1 MNKKEDSQ
9 TKSGQNAKEMRDPEN
24 TLSENKKQAVLAK
37 ARAKFLSAVRSKKLD
52 KELDKKS
59 KTQSTIDYILKPCP
73 GSPNKHEKNQVITNN
88 QTQHP
93 ESPQQQNGH
102 TNLKRTA
109 SLQKQH
115 SVGSYPIVNGVGED
129 VPINGISRSRPAT
142 VCVDKV
148 HDEANRQTAALA
160 LERPRKKK
168 VPSFDLEDYDL
179 ESQAMRIVRTVG
191 QAFEVCHK
199 LSINAPETDHLDYD
213 EQDTLTQDLVSDRLS
228 DVPSEK
234 PKKDLISEGASDKLS
249 LPDESSVKDVN
260 GTDHHHHNSTGN
272 AGNHPRGNRAYH
284 LDLLTIPIT
293 SSGGNTT
300 NSSNVNTPN
309 RKSPMNVG
317 ETYSSSHLDGLGGS
331 GGSSSMPVSG
341 SAISAQH
348 EIQLLDGL
356 GGSGGSSSMPVSGS
370 AISAQ
375 HEIQLL
381 REQLDQQS
389 QQTQA
394 ALAQLQ
400 LTREQL
406 AAEQSARLEAQART
420 HQLLV
425 HNRELLDHIAALV
438 AHLQGGEKSG
448 SQQQNSPHVTMPQ
461 QQQYQG
467 GSMTNDNYSSDHQ
480 EQPTTLDHS
489 VLQALGLNPQGLIE
503 NRAVTSCLP
512 SSPLRTAY
520 APAQGLFN
528 FSIPQPDFSLESQL
542 LQRLQALCGYTP
554 PQYSYNMNQTLPFI
568 PNLYGQPMVNNNYTL
583 QPPPQKKLPPSP
595 LAVRH
600 SYSGSPIL
608 DNRVSPNKNDSMQ
621 SLNLGF
627 QHNYSSGQNLS
638 QYSSNQN
645 YQSNQSL
652 NQIPQ
657 QSSQHLQVQSP
668 VQQRQSPQRNLQS
681 VSPKSERSEPQFIK
695 PLSQMGALTTTD
707 TEGRVRVIVPVPS
720 SDEAS
725 SMMSTLRI
733 NDDFRSNVPTITR
746 STSEKVPNRS
756 ELMSQVQRTA
766 WARHTTK

>member
-1 MNKKEDSQ
+1 MW
-9 TKSGQNAKEMRDPEN
+9 G
-24 TLSENKKQAVLAK
+24 
-37 ARAKFLSAVRSKKLD
+37 
-52 KELDKKS
+52 
-59 KTQSTIDYILKPCP
+59 
-73 GSPNKHEKNQVITNN
+73 
-88 QTQHP
+88 
-93 ESPQQQNGH
+93 
-102 TNLKRTA
+102 
-109 SLQKQH
+109 
-115 SVGSYPIVNGVGED
+115 
-129 VPINGISRSRPAT
+129 
-142 VCVDKV
+142 
-148 HDEANRQTAALA
+148 
-160 LERPRKKK
+160 
-168 VPSFDLEDYDL
+168 
-179 ESQAMRIVRTVG
+179 
-191 QAFEVCHK
+191 
-199 LSINAPETDHLDYD
+199 
-213 EQDTLTQDLVSDRLS
+213 
-228 DVPSEK
+228 
-234 PKKDLISEGASDKLS
+234 DLISEGASDKLS
-249 LPDESSVKDVN
+249 LPDENSVKDIN
-260 GTDHHHHNSTGN
+260 GTDHHPHNSTGN

-293 SSGGNTT
+293 NSGGNTT

-331 GGSSSMPVSG
+331 
-341 SAISAQH
+341 
-348 EIQLLDGL
+348 
-356 GGSGGSSSMPVSGS
+356 GSSSMPVSGS

-406 AAEQSARLEAQART
+406 AAEQRKIEAQART

-461 QQQYQG
+461 
-467 GSMTNDNYSSDHQ
+467 
-480 EQPTTLDHS
+480 
-489 VLQALGLNPQGLIE
+489 A
-503 NRAVTSCLP
+503 
-512 SSPLRTAY
+512 
-520 APAQGLFN
+520 
-528 FSIPQPDFSLESQL
+528 QL

-554 PQYSYNMNQTLPFI
+554 PQYSYNMNQSLPFI

-638 QYSSNQN
+638 QYSSSQN

-681 VSPKSERSEPQFIK
+681 VSPKSERGEPQFIK
-695 PLSQMGALTTTD
+695 PLSQMGTLTTTD

-733 NDDFRSNVPTITR
+733 NDDFRSSVPTITR

>member
-1 MNKKEDSQ
+1 
-9 TKSGQNAKEMRDPEN
+9 
-24 TLSENKKQAVLAK
+24 
-37 ARAKFLSAVRSKKLD
+37 
-52 KELDKKS
+52 
-59 KTQSTIDYILKPCP
+59 
-73 GSPNKHEKNQVITNN
+73 
-88 QTQHP
+88 
-93 ESPQQQNGH
+93 
-102 TNLKRTA
+102 
-109 SLQKQH
+109 
-115 SVGSYPIVNGVGED
+115 
-129 VPINGISRSRPAT
+129 
-142 VCVDKV
+142 
-148 HDEANRQTAALA
+148 
-160 LERPRKKK
+160 
-168 VPSFDLEDYDL
+168 
-179 ESQAMRIVRTVG
+179 
-191 QAFEVCHK
+191 
-199 LSINAPETDHLDYD
+199 
-213 EQDTLTQDLVSDRLS
+213 
-228 DVPSEK
+228 
-234 PKKDLISEGASDKLS
+234 
-249 LPDESSVKDVN
+249 
-260 GTDHHHHNSTGN
+260 
-272 AGNHPRGNRAYH
+272 
-284 LDLLTIPIT
+284 
-293 SSGGNTT
+293 
-300 NSSNVNTPN
+300 
-309 RKSPMNVG
+309 
-317 ETYSSSHLDGLGGS
+317 
-331 GGSSSMPVSG
+331 
-341 SAISAQH
+341 
-348 EIQLLDGL
+348 
-356 GGSGGSSSMPVSGS
+356 
-370 AISAQ
+370 
-375 HEIQLL
+375 
-381 REQLDQQS
+381 
-389 QQTQA
+389 
-394 ALAQLQ
+394 
-400 LTREQL
+400 
-406 AAEQSARLEAQART
+406 
-420 HQLLV
+420 
-425 HNRELLDHIAALV
+425 
-438 AHLQGGEKSG
+438 
-448 SQQQNSPHVTMPQ
+448 
-461 QQQYQG
+461 
-467 GSMTNDNYSSDHQ
+467 MTNDNYSSDHQ

>member
-1 MNKKEDSQ
+1 ML
-9 TKSGQNAKEMRDPEN
+9 AP
-24 TLSENKKQAVLAK
+24 TLSN
-37 ARAKFLSAVRSKKLD
+37 
-52 KELDKKS
+52 
-59 KTQSTIDYILKPCP
+59 
-73 GSPNKHEKNQVITNN
+73 
-88 QTQHP
+88 
-93 ESPQQQNGH
+93 
-102 TNLKRTA
+102 
-109 SLQKQH
+109 
-115 SVGSYPIVNGVGED
+115 
-129 VPINGISRSRPAT
+129 
-142 VCVDKV
+142 
-148 HDEANRQTAALA
+148 
-160 LERPRKKK
+160 
-168 VPSFDLEDYDL
+168 
-179 ESQAMRIVRTVG
+179 
-191 QAFEVCHK
+191 
-199 LSINAPETDHLDYD
+199 
-213 EQDTLTQDLVSDRLS
+213 
-228 DVPSEK
+228 
-234 PKKDLISEGASDKLS
+234 LISEGASDKLS
-249 LPDESSVKDVN
+249 LPDENSVKDIN
-260 GTDHHHHNSTGN
+260 GTDHHPHNSTGN

-293 SSGGNTT
+293 NSGGNTT

-331 GGSSSMPVSG
+331 
-341 SAISAQH
+341 
-348 EIQLLDGL
+348 
-356 GGSGGSSSMPVSGS
+356 GSSSMPVSGS

-528 FSIPQPDFSLESQL
+528 FSIPQPDFSLEAQL

-554 PQYSYNMNQTLPFI
+554 PQYSYNMNQSLPFI

-638 QYSSNQN
+638 QYSSSQN

-681 VSPKSERSEPQFIK
+681 VSPKSERGEPQFIK
-695 PLSQMGALTTTD
+695 PLSQMGTLTTTD

-733 NDDFRSNVPTITR
+733 NDDFRSSVPTITR

-766 WARHTTK
+766 WARHTTKILLPSSPMDLDFDERKEMEYSDKDSEISTMVKDPPPVGILRLDVVKPRRSSAEFRHLRHKLKEEKLVKRLQEEIKTEKENVTREDERNSAKNKAREKLVISHLQI